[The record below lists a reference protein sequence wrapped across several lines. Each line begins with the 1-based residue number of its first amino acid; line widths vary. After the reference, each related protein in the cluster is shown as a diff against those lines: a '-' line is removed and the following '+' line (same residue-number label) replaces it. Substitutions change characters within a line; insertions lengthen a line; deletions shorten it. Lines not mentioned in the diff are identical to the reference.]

1 MKKNQLER
9 RAYTCPAISIYGLPM
24 EGLLQSATGQHKNAG
39 SGGSSGDAKEDSFWD
54 EEEEGEKEELEFMY

>member
-39 SGGSSGDAKEDSFWD
+39 SGGSSGDAKADSLCD
-54 EEEEGEKEELEFMY
+54 EEEE